1 MLITTE
7 LRVEMKRF
15 FAATLSTLLIFAG
28 SSSAAQAVTYSSS
41 QQAAIKALFK
51 AFATSQPAKIQRAV
65 NARTAAGSDARLF
78 GNLVKNHFE
87 SREYLK
93 SVDNYGNISPEMQDP
108 RGSYRYKNG
117 RVTLNS
123 YFDFFDGIY
132 TNFKFNSAG
141 KITSFSKR
149 DAKGA
154 TKRLLADSIYSVTVN
169 YDTGGLEIKEGT
181 VLINSDGKVFT
192 QLKLYQEYGGLLSW
206 TERGNYRSP
215 DGSVQVIDSIEPECM
230 TNGGVAYY
238 ESLGQTPSVVAPAT
252 VAVVTLPLQYQCAK
266 TGSDRHANVLITTN

>member
-1 MLITTE
+1 MRKFLAALTTSLIMLSIT
-7 LRVEMKRF
+7 
-15 FAATLSTLLIFAG
+15 AT
-28 SSSAAQAVTYSSS
+28 AAQAVTYSAS

-78 GNLVKNHFE
+78 GNMVKNHFN

-93 SVDNYGNISPEMQDP
+93 SVDNYGNISPTMQDP

-132 TNFKFNSAG
+132 SNFKFNSAG

-154 TKRLLADSIYSVTVN
+154 TKRSLANSIYEVSVD
-169 YDTGGLEIKEGT
+169 YDTGGLEIKEGI
-181 VLINSDGKVFT
+181 VLITSSGNVFT

-215 DGSVQVIDSIEPECM
+215 DGTVQVIDSIEPECM

-252 VAVVTLPLQYQCAK
+252 VAVVTIPLQYQCAK
-266 TGSDRHANVLITTN
+266 TGTDRHANVLITTN

>member
-1 MLITTE
+1 MRKFLATLITSLFLIASTAT
-7 LRVEMKRF
+7 
-15 FAATLSTLLIFAG
+15 AAN
-28 SSSAAQAVTYSSS
+28 AVTYTAS

-51 AFATSQPAKIQRAV
+51 AFATSQPARIQRAV

-78 GNLVKNHFE
+78 GNMVKNHFD

-93 SVDNYGNISPEMQDP
+93 SVDNFGNISPEMQDP

-132 TNFKFNSAG
+132 SDFKFNKAG

-154 TKRLLADSIYSVTVN
+154 TKRNLANSIFPLTVN
-169 YDTGGLEIKEGT
+169 YKTGGLEISEGT
-181 VLINSDGKVFT
+181 VLITSSGRVFT
-192 QLKLYQEYGGLLSW
+192 QLKLYQEFGGLLSW

-230 TNGGVAYY
+230 ADKGVAFY
-238 ESLGQTPSVVAPAT
+238 EALGQTPSVVAPGT
-252 VAVVTLPLQYQCAK
+252 VAVVTIPLQTQCAK
-266 TGSDRHANVLITTN
+266 NGSDRPANVLVTAN